1 MIDDLPRLP
10 SGRDL
15 GFTIEDWGF
24 TYFLKYPLLM
34 LESVYVYE

>member
-15 GFTIEDWGF
+15 GFTIEVWVF
-24 TYFLKYPLLM
+24 TYFLKI
-34 LESVYVYE
+34 S

>member
-15 GFTIEDWGF
+15 GFTIDDWVF
-24 TYFLKYPLLM
+24 TYFLKYL
-34 LESVYVYE
+34 